1 MVLYNIDFIRKNKW
15 TILLVIIALIIFSV
29 YAYLWL
35 ADPYLKITFPP
46 VLPIMIVSV
55 LNIIFARK
63 YIVRLAG
70 TSLIFSAWIIWYLF
84 V

>member
-1 MVLYNIDFIRKNKW
+1 MVLHNIDFIRKNKW
-15 TILLVIIALIIFSV
+15 TILSVIITLIIFSV

-70 TSLIFSAWIIWYLF
+70 TSIVFLTWIVWYLF
-84 V
+84 I

>member
-1 MVLYNIDFIRKNKW
+1 MVLHNIDFIGKNKW
-15 TILLVIIALIIFSV
+15 TILSVIITLIIFSV

-35 ADPYLKITFPP
+35 ADPYLKITSPP
-46 VLPIMIVSV
+46 ILPIMIVSV

>member
-1 MVLYNIDFIRKNKW
+1 MVLYKIDFIRKNKW
-15 TILLVIIALIIFSV
+15 TILLVIITLIIFSV

-46 VLPIMIVSV
+46 VFPIMIVSV
-55 LNIIFARK
+55 LNIIFTRK